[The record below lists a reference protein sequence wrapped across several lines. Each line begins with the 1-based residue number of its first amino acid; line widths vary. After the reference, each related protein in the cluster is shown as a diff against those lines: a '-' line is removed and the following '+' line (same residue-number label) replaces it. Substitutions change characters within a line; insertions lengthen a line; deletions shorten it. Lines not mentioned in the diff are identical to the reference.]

1 MKLARLTIGIVPNMV
16 GVVIFEHSVIN
27 STMRLTSWVPNTA
40 GSVAPSPIN
49 ICCPYIVTP
58 ELSSFS

>member
-27 STMRLTSWVPNTA
+27 STMRLTSWF
-40 GSVAPSPIN
+40 PI
-49 ICCPYIVTP
+49 PPV
-58 ELSSFS
+58 L